1 VYYPSLFAGYLIVK
15 TTGNPLALAHN
26 VERTLH
32 AIDPELAVS
41 DVRSMDQIAGESART
56 RRWTLGLLAT
66 FAALAF
72 VLALIG
78 IYGVMSWSVTQ
89 RTREFGIRLALG
101 AQRSQLTALVLRHG
115 IRLTLLGLVLGTLT
129 SWALRHALS
138 GLVYGVS
145 TEDPLV
151 YVLVPALMLVVAFV
165 ACFLPALQASGADPS
180 ISLRYN

>member
-1 VYYPSLFAGYLIVK
+1 
-15 TTGNPLALAHN
+15 
-26 VERTLH
+26 
-32 AIDPELAVS
+32 
-41 DVRSMDQIAGESART
+41 
-56 RRWTLGLLAT
+56 
-66 FAALAF
+66 
-72 VLALIG
+72 
-78 IYGVMSWSVTQ
+78 VMSWSVTQ